1 MYRHLISVEVSIER
15 CTTERMETD
24 RLTTDEHRTECLDT
38 ETVKCRSTVE
48 ENIFAFDNSIESVP
62 DFLGLLFDDLLSVF
76 DIVCL
81 LESDE
86 TTDDKWLEQ
95 SECHRLWE
103 STLIHLELRPDDDH
117 RSTRIV
123 DSFTEE
129 ILTES
134 TLLSLE
140 DIRE

>member
-1 MYRHLISVEVSIER
+1 
-15 CTTERMETD
+15 METD

-38 ETVKCRSTVE
+38 ETVKGRSTIE
-48 ENIFAFDNSIESVP
+48 EDIFTFDNRIESIP
-62 DFLGLLFDDLLSVF
+62 DFFGLLFDDLLSVL
-76 DIVCL
+76 DIVRL

-86 TTDDKWLEQ
+86 TTNDKWLEQ
-95 SECHRLWE
+95 SECHSLWE
-103 STLIHLELRPDDDH
+103 TTLIHLELRSDDDH
-117 RSTRIV
+117 RSTRVV